1 MARGSIL
8 FIPLLAP
15 AALVAA
21 LLAVVA
27 FRMALVLGFGG
38 SPLPDMLSHLEPLL
52 PPSQLRPV
60 VELTTPPGNLAVARD
75 GRVIFNF
82 HPEYSEPS
90 GAKIAECQPDASG
103 SCGTKWTTHP
113 ATNRVK
119 TVLSLRI
126 DRQDRLW
133 LLDFADHATIS
144 APALLAYQLGRDG
157 ASDTFL
163 YRHEF
168 SKDVAPF
175 GAMLNDFQ
183 VSPNGE
189 DIYIADTAIVGSIA
203 GSCAPALLWHHIPSN
218 TTRRL
223 LAGHYSMR
231 AQPGVS
237 MAVHGHDR
245 VYPQALGPF
254 SMAIGVD
261 SIVLDRSGEWLYYG
275 PVTGSVLFR
284 IKTSALRGNTLPATA
299 DGLPIALVEEYAPK
313 PVSDGLT
320 IDDDGNVYVS
330 AFEQSAVAM
339 IRASDRRLVLVVQ
352 DRRRLQW
359 PDGFSFGEGKWL
371 YVTTSALHL
380 KFGGESLSEHAP
392 FYVMRMS
399 VPQGGASGH

>member
-1 MARGSIL
+1 MGSIC
-8 FIPLLAP
+8 FKPA
-15 AALVAA
+15 AALVVA
-21 LLAVVA
+21 LLAILT
-27 FRMALVLGFGG
+27 FRMAFVLGFGG
-38 SPLPDMLSHLEPLL
+38 SPLPDMLSHLEPML
-52 PPSQLRPV
+52 PPSALQPV

-82 HPEYSEPS
+82 HPEYAEPS
-90 GAKIAECQPDASG
+90 GAKIAECRPDASG
-103 SCGTKWTTHP
+103 SCGIKWTTHP
-113 ATNRVK
+113 ATKRVK

-133 LLDFADHATIS
+133 LLDFAEHATTS
-144 APALLAYQLGRDG
+144 APALLAYKLGEDG

-168 SKDVAPF
+168 GKDVAPF

-183 VSPNGE
+183 VAPNGD

-203 GSCAPALLWHHIPSN
+203 GSCAPALLWHHIPTK

-231 AQPGVS
+231 VQPGVS

-245 VYPQALGPF
+245 VYPQKLGPF

-261 SIVLDRSGEWLYYG
+261 SIVLDRTGEWLYYG

-284 IKTSALRGNTLPATA
+284 IKTSALRSNTLPAMA
-299 DGLPIALVEEYAPK
+299 EGQHIAFVEEYATK

-320 IDDDGNVYVS
+320 IDNEGNIYVS
-330 AFEQSAVAM
+330 AFEQSAVAV
-339 IRASDRRLVLVVQ
+339 IRALDRRLELVVQ
-352 DRRRLQW
+352 DKKRLQW

-392 FYVMRMS
+392 YYVMRMK
-399 VPQGGASGH
+399 VPEEGIAGH